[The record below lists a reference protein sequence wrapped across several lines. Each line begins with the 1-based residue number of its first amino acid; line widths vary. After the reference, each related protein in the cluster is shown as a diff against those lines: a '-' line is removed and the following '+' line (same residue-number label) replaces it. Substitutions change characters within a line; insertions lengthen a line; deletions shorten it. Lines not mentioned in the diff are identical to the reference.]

1 MTFVKPNAINTTLNI
16 PLYTRYKTLLRSAAA
31 LVAIAIF
38 CTPALAGSA
47 KWSSTNIQ
55 YLYGTNYEPI
65 FDNGDETHS
74 IVTLEHVN
82 GWAYGDNF
90 FFVDITNPDH
100 TGDET
105 GTEFYAEIS
114 PRFSFSKISGKDLSF
129 GIVEDVLITTTEE
142 IGDSFHTY
150 LYGAAVDLKLPG
162 FKFFQFNWY
171 VRNEITA
178 KTDTGQQI
186 TLVWL
191 VPFAVGSADFA
202 FEGFVDYA
210 YGLDSDAAPT
220 ENNTIAAP
228 RLLLDVGKFF
238 GSPGELQ
245 AGVEYQIWRNK
256 FGIDG
261 IDENVAQAMV
271 KWIW

>member
-1 MTFVKPNAINTTLNI
+1 MTFVKPLAAKAV
-16 PLYTRYKTLLRSAAA
+16 RGLLHTAAA
-31 LVAIAIF
+31 VGAIVF
-38 CTPALAGSA
+38 CMPADAGSA

-55 YLYGTNYEPI
+55 YLYGDNYEPI
-65 FDNGDETHS
+65 FGNGDETRS

-90 FFVDITNPDH
+90 FFVDITNPDR
-100 TGDET
+100 TGKET
-105 GTEFYAEIS
+105 GTEYYGEIS

-129 GIVEDVLITTTEE
+129 GIVQDVLITTTEE
-142 IGDSFHTY
+142 IGDAGNGFHNY
-150 LYGAAVDLKLPG
+150 LYGLAVDLKLPG
-162 FKFFQFNWY
+162 FTFFQFNWY

-191 VPFAVGSADFA
+191 VPFSLGPVDFA
-202 FEGFVDYA
+202 FEGFFDYA
-210 YGLDSDAAPT
+210 YGLDSDEAPT
-220 ENNTIAAP
+220 ENNIVTAP
-228 RLLLDVGKFF
+228 RLLVDVGKFF

-261 IDENVAQAMV
+261 VDEDVAQAMV